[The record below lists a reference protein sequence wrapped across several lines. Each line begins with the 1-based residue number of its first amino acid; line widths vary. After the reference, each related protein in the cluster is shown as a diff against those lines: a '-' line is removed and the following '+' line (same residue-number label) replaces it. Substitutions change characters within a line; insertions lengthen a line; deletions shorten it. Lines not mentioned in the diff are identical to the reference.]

1 MQVTEVNSNVAQIL
15 ALTFGDLAMS
25 IGKVMNFGRGAR
37 LMFVQNADVKIW
49 DQFLCKMTAPNPTT
63 AGRHFAQKFSTFQKV
78 FVQSAKSIG
87 KLHKIKI
94 SFLVILSIDLT
105 VCTKNES
112 SFYANRIKTALSIG
126 KIVNL
131 SYFILYFFCN
141 FIKS

>member
-1 MQVTEVNSNVAQIL
+1 MQVAEVNSNVAQTL
-15 ALTFGDLAMS
+15 APTFGDLAMS
-25 IGKVMNFGRGAR
+25 IGKMTNFGRGVG

-63 AGRHFAQKFSTFQKV
+63 AGRQTAQKFSTFQKV

-87 KLHKIKI
+87 KLYKIKI

-112 SFYANRIKTALSIG
+112 SFCANRIKTALSIG